1 MRHIHLHVDNPEI
14 HPGIVSDVLY
24 PYPADSY
31 TGQLGFVHLR
41 FVDKIP
47 VHIDY
52 YVPPWTD
59 ILVDTSILLLQYTLV
74 NMKIR

>member
-24 PYPADSY
+24 PYPADSH

-52 YVPPWTD
+52 YVPP
-59 ILVDTSILLLQYTLV
+59 
-74 NMKIR
+74 